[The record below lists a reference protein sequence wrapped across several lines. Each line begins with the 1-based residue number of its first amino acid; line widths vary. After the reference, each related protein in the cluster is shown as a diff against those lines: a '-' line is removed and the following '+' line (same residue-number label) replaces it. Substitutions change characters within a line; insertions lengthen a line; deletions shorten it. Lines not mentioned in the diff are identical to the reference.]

1 MKGENEGFRE
11 KKKGSK
17 ADDQNKRLRE
27 KKKVQIVLRE
37 K

>member
-1 MKGENEGFRE
+1 MKGESKGFRG